1 MYLNTSQKKF
11 AGHTI
16 KIENSNFK
24 KSTLVPTSGE
34 YHKVFKMQSE
44 ISDVLVKFTVSN
56 GFEFLKIHYITSRY
70 IVKASD
76 TSRGERSKKK

>member
-1 MYLNTSQKKF
+1 MYLNTSQKNF
-11 AGHTI
+11 GGDTI

-56 GFEFLKIHYITSRY
+56 GFEFFIHHITSRY

-76 TSRGERSKKK
+76 TSRGVRSKKK